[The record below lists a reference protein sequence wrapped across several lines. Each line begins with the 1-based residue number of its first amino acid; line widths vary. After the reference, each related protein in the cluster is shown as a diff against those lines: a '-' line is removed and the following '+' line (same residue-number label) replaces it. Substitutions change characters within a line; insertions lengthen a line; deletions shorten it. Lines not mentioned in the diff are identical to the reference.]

1 MCCVKKHDNELS
13 RVYNDILNVCI
24 ELSECIPTTCPKNN
38 LNSGGGRRKLPGW
51 SKEVEHLKQE
61 AIFWHRQ
68 GDITEMRRITRA
80 RYHKAV
86 RHIMR
91 EDDIIRTTKMAEAI
105 SENRNR
111 DLWSEVR
118 RIKGRNQFLPSSID
132 GVLGDEEIAQL
143 FSDKYNH
150 LYKSVSYDVDE
161 MNSINTE
168 INKQI
173 KENVAYDI
181 SVDEVIEG
189 VQRLKLGK
197 SDGEEGRN
205 SNHIIHG
212 PKILF
217 VLLALIFNNMLV
229 HGFSP
234 DSMLVGT
241 MVPMP
246 KVKRQL
252 VCTSDVVI
260 LSKEQNALTTSH
272 LQFGFKKYVYYS
284 LHICYDGDNQLL

>member
-1 MCCVKKHDNELS
+1 MGKHHQD
-13 RVYNDILNVCI
+13 
-24 ELSECIPTTCPKNN
+24 
-38 LNSGGGRRKLPGW
+38 
-51 SKEVEHLKQE
+51 
-61 AIFWHRQ
+61 
-68 GDITEMRRITRA
+68 DITEMRRITRA
-80 RYHKAV
+80 RYHRAV

-118 RIKGRNQFLPSSID
+118 RIKGRNKFLPSSID
-132 GVLGDEEIAQL
+132 GVVSGEEISQL

-150 LYKSVSYDVDE
+150 LYNSVSHDVDE
-161 MNSINTE
+161 MNVINTE

-173 KENVAYDI
+173 KENDAYDI

-189 VQRLKLGK
+189 VQQLKLGK
-197 SDGEEGRN
+197 SDGEESLN

-217 VLLALIFNNMLV
+217 VLLALIFNSMLV

-234 DSMLVGT
+234 DSLLLVGT
-241 MVPMP
+241 MVSIP
-246 KVKRQL
+246 KDKRQL
-252 VCTSDVVI
+252 VCTSDNFRAITLGSIVAKLFDVVI
-260 LSKEQNALTTSH
+260 PSKEQNALATSH
-272 LQFGFKKYVYYS
+272 LQFGFKQNMSTTHCNVMMETISYYNANGSNVYATKHSTGSISVSFLEYF
-284 LHICYDGDNQLL
+284 